1 MNQTVDLQQK
11 KCFKKQSKIDKA
23 QNKLEQVD
31 LLPKLNKKVGS
42 RGSILRK
49 NEDGDICIFLF
60 H

>member
-11 KCFKKQSKIDKA
+11 NDLKQSKIDKA
-23 QNKLEQVD
+23 QNKLEKVD
-31 LLPKLNKKVGS
+31 LLSKLNKKVGS